1 MFMKVNSE
9 MTECMEKELV
19 LMIMGLTQVNILKV
33 KSMAMVNIY
42 ITMEIEV

>member
-33 KSMAMVNIY
+33 KGMAMVNIY